1 MKGMNI
7 KDLEKEGYKEVE
19 KIDLVN
25 NKKEAMLVNLLL
37 NARRVALRSLGQFPD
52 PWVVCYK

>member
-7 KDLEKEGYKEVE
+7 KDLEKEGYKEIE
-19 KIDLVN
+19 TIDLVN